1 MASQLFSPM
10 WYRVA
15 DLRPTLRRNAEFHRH
30 VYRGLPCYVL
40 QDHSSGRAHRFTPAA
55 HHFIALMD
63 GKRNVQEIW
72 DLTEESIGDDAPTQ
86 EDAIELLSQLHAADL
101 LKADTTP
108 DTRELFRRYE
118 SSKLKKLKQRL
129 MSPTSIRIPLID
141 PDRFLERWMPY
152 VLPLFSGFGLFV

>member
-15 DLRPTLRRNAEFHRH
+15 NLRPMLRRNAEFHRH

-86 EDAIELLSQLHAADL
+86 EEAIELLSQLHAADL

-108 DTRELFRRYE
+108 DTRVLFRRYQ
-118 SSKLKKLKQRL
+118 SGKLKKLKQRF
-129 MSPTSIRIPLID
+129 MRPMSIRIRLID
-141 PDRFLERWMPY
+141 PD
-152 VLPLFSGFGLFV
+152 